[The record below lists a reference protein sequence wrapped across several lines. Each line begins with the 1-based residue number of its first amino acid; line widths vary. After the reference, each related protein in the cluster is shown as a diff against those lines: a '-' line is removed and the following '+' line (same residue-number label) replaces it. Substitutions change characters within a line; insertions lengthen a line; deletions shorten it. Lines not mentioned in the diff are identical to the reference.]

1 MKLISG
7 LFRFARKR
15 LQTVDND
22 MGAFREKIMEL
33 VEKKDSLTPEEVSA
47 KVTELQSLTD
57 DLPESDDKSKLLRF
71 LQDFN
76 AVKEQDSATAQE
88 AAKMT
93 ADLFEKCDTAAMQE
107 VSATETP
114 KTQDALVN
122 ANVNANGNNVSAAN
136 AGANNGV
143 GAKDG
148 IIGTALGTLA
158 GNALSKPKDEAPN
171 AGENANENAGA
182 DNAKYTLEELYQFIK
197 KRMNED
203 CTAKDEAPDEK
214 DDEKSEEKKEEEKEN
229 EGTANDSAPRIPI
242 SLSSSAAAGSLADM
256 FNKVKNGGR

>member
-22 MGAFREKIMEL
+22 MGAFREKITEL
-33 VEKKDSLTPEEVSA
+33 VEKKDSLTPEEISA
-47 KVTELQSLTD
+47 KVTELQSLTN
-57 DLPESDDKSKLLRF
+57 DLPESEDKSKLLRF

-122 ANVNANGNNVSAAN
+122 ANVNANGNTVSAAN

-143 GAKDG
+143 GAKD
-148 IIGTALGTLA
+148 
-158 GNALSKPKDEAPN
+158 DAPN
-171 AGENANENAGA
+171 ENANENAGA

-203 CTAKDEAPDEK
+203 CAAKDEAHDEK
-214 DDEKSEEKKEEEKEN
+214 DGEKSDEKKEEEKKD
-229 EGTANDSAPRIPI
+229 EGTATDSAPRIPI
-242 SLSSSAAAGSLADM
+242 SLSSNAAAGTLADM